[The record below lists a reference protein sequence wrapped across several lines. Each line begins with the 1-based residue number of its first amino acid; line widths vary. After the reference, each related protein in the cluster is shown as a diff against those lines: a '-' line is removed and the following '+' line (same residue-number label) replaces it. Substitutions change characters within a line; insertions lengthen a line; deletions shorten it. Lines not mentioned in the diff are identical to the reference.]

1 MIRET
6 RNSHQISPW
15 VLIFQRMNNKWTL
28 YLLLLLRPTSWFWW
42 FMHEYP
48 AVTLARWQP
57 EKQNWKGEIKGSQEQ
72 WKRGLKASTAEN
84 CLSMYILELQVSF
97 IELAP
102 NNYLKA
108 SLWSLDNWDCPCF
121 VEKPPR
127 ALNVPLQWACCTSPE
142 LCPEP
147 HQRHFPAFVPT
158 SAQNCRSRCCL
169 LDWQTSVLWGGGG
182 ETVKPSL
189 DIIQYTFV
197 LLITGTLLWS
207 ISNGFII
214 AN

>member
-28 YLLLLLRPTSWFWW
+28 YLLLSLRPTFWFWW

-72 WKRGLKASTAEN
+72 CKRRFKASTA
-84 CLSMYILELQVSF
+84 
-97 IELAP
+97 A

-108 SLWSLDNWDCPCF
+108 SLCSLDSCDCPRF
-121 VEKPPR
+121 AILKSLHKPWTYLYNEP
-127 ALNVPLQWACCTSPE
+127 VVGLQ
-142 LCPEP
+142 
-147 HQRHFPAFVPT
+147 
-158 SAQNCRSRCCL
+158 N
-169 LDWQTSVLWGGGG
+169 
-182 ETVKPSL
+182 
-189 DIIQYTFV
+189 FV
-197 LLITGTLLWS
+197 LSLIKGVFQPLCQHLHKTAGVDVVCWTDKPQYCNGKRNFVKSSCFKNSSTWE
-207 ISNGFII
+207 ISRYNVWISC
-214 AN
+214 NTHLCC